1 MVVNEEDNRWFLNN
15 MPDNSVLVRAQRVRQ
30 EMNNQE
36 MNTMIPNDQFNEER
50 TMENLPPS
58 YPSVLRLNNLNN
70 HNTTIE
76 RQLFREIK
84 EIRLRILDIFKILN
98 RCEDNFLVALSF
110 CITFSIIFASLYYIY
125 VYSSDASV
133 KTNSSLAATDL
144 TFDNVKKNF
153 FND

>member
-1 MVVNEEDNRWFLNN
+1 MNVNEEDNRWFLNN
-15 MPDNSVLVRAQRVRQ
+15 IRAQRVRQ

-36 MNTMIPNDQFNEER
+36 MNTMTPNNQSNEER
-50 TMENLPPS
+50 TIVDLPPS
-58 YPSVLRLNNLNN
+58 YLSVSRLNNLNN
-70 HNTTIE
+70 HNATIE
-76 RQLFREIK
+76 RQLIGEIK
-84 EIRLRILDIFKILN
+84 EIRSYIIDIFQILN

-133 KTNSSLAATDL
+133 ISFKTNSSLAATDL
-144 TFDNVKKNF
+144 TFDNLEKEI